1 MIFQSMKMAW
11 HAVVSN
17 KLRSFLTML
26 GIIIGVVALIVLV
39 SIANGATSSV
49 TDQISSMGS
58 SYLTVIITDDKGNP
72 LRLKELSDFCE
83 PEEVDEVAPV
93 SWTSVTAKTSYSNG
107 TMTLTGTTGSYAD
120 IQGLELFSGRFLK
133 QTDIDNNSYVVVI
146 TKDTATELLGRVD
159 AVGESIKLNG
169 KSFLVV
175 GVLSDSTSLTQGA
188 AVTSSSDSDDSDSS
202 SSSVQLEGYIPF
214 STMTRLADNV
224 LDVTMFYASGTDEDS
239 LEPAENALTELL
251 MERFGEDEDAFS
263 IVDQSEIMEAMSS
276 VTNTM
281 SLMIGGIAAI
291 SLLVGGIG
299 IMNIMLVSVTERTRE
314 IGIRKAIG
322 AGRETIMLQFLI
334 EALLVSLM
342 GCLAGIGL
350 SWVILKVAAVVMK
363 NSMSF
368 TMDAKALELADGF
381 IVRVGGHIP
390 IQEDGPD
397 GVPHPVPEI
406 PQLEKTG
413 AHCQQAAGA
422 KQQRQPHRPP
432 YHTADHRIHP
442 RQALPH
448 TQTPPVLYCMAQGAF
463 SCPGSGFC
471 IKKRIPAHPVPK
483 RNGGT
488 RDAQERLEAL
498 LGGFGGG
505 TSGAAAAG
513 GRHSPAHPA
522 DGAHPYPDRP
532 APERGAHPVTPGRAP
547 DDSAS
552 LHRRGAAG
560 LFAGLPERRPEQPEP
575 AGRAGGADRALQRR
589 DCQSCPLL
597 RSGGARPVPSGASG
611 GAGPAGG
618 YALSGAVPRRA
629 GKNRFPLRAGAG
641 GVFGG
646 TDCR

>member
-58 SYLTVIITDDKGNP
+58 SYLTVTITDDKGNP

-169 KSFLVV
+169 NSFLVV
-175 GVLSDSTSLTQGA
+175 GVLSDSTSLTQSA

-368 TMDAKALELADGF
+368 TMDMKVVWLS
-381 IVRVGGHIP
+381 V
-390 IQEDGPD
+390 
-397 GVPHPVPEI
+397 
-406 PQLEKTG
+406 
-413 AHCQQAAGA
+413 
-422 KQQRQPHRPP
+422 
-432 YHTADHRIHP
+432 
-442 RQALPH
+442 
-448 TQTPPVLYCMAQGAF
+448 AF
-463 SCPGSGFC
+463 SVLIGVLFGLYPANKAASKKPIDALRYSG
-471 IKKRIPAHPVPK
+471 
-483 RNGGT
+483 
-488 RDAQERLEAL
+488 L
-498 LGGFGGG
+498 
-505 TSGAAAAG
+505 
-513 GRHSPAHPA
+513 
-522 DGAHPYPDRP
+522 
-532 APERGAHPVTPGRAP
+532 
-547 DDSAS
+547 
-552 LHRRGAAG
+552 
-560 LFAGLPERRPEQPEP
+560 
-575 AGRAGGADRALQRR
+575 
-589 DCQSCPLL
+589 
-597 RSGGARPVPSGASG
+597 
-611 GAGPAGG
+611 
-618 YALSGAVPRRA
+618 
-629 GKNRFPLRAGAG
+629 
-641 GVFGG
+641 
-646 TDCR
+646 

>member
-39 SIANGATSSV
+39 SIANGPTSSV

-58 SYLTVIITDDKGNP
+58 SYLTVTITDDKGNP

-239 LEPAENALTELL
+239 LEPAENALTEFF

-334 EALLVSLM
+334 EALLVSLR

-368 TMDAKALELADGF
+368 TMDMKVVWLS
-381 IVRVGGHIP
+381 V
-390 IQEDGPD
+390 
-397 GVPHPVPEI
+397 
-406 PQLEKTG
+406 
-413 AHCQQAAGA
+413 
-422 KQQRQPHRPP
+422 
-432 YHTADHRIHP
+432 
-442 RQALPH
+442 
-448 TQTPPVLYCMAQGAF
+448 AF
-463 SCPGSGFC
+463 SVLIGVLFGLYPANKAASKKPIDALRYSG
-471 IKKRIPAHPVPK
+471 
-483 RNGGT
+483 
-488 RDAQERLEAL
+488 
-498 LGGFGGG
+498 
-505 TSGAAAAG
+505 
-513 GRHSPAHPA
+513 
-522 DGAHPYPDRP
+522 
-532 APERGAHPVTPGRAP
+532 
-547 DDSAS
+547 
-552 LHRRGAAG
+552 
-560 LFAGLPERRPEQPEP
+560 
-575 AGRAGGADRALQRR
+575 
-589 DCQSCPLL
+589 
-597 RSGGARPVPSGASG
+597 
-611 GAGPAGG
+611 
-618 YALSGAVPRRA
+618 
-629 GKNRFPLRAGAG
+629 
-641 GVFGG
+641 
-646 TDCR
+646 

>member
-1 MIFQSMKMAW
+1 MIFQRMKMAW

-58 SYLTVIITDDKGNP
+58 SYLTVTITDDKGNP

-350 SWVILKVAAVVMK
+350 SWVILKAAAVVVD

-368 TMDAKALELADGF
+368 TMDMKVVWLS
-381 IVRVGGHIP
+381 
-390 IQEDGPD
+390 
-397 GVPHPVPEI
+397 
-406 PQLEKTG
+406 
-413 AHCQQAAGA
+413 
-422 KQQRQPHRPP
+422 
-432 YHTADHRIHP
+432 
-442 RQALPH
+442 
-448 TQTPPVLYCMAQGAF
+448 MAF
-463 SCPGSGFC
+463 SVLIGVLFGLYPANKAASKKPIDALRYSG
-471 IKKRIPAHPVPK
+471 
-483 RNGGT
+483 
-488 RDAQERLEAL
+488 
-498 LGGFGGG
+498 
-505 TSGAAAAG
+505 
-513 GRHSPAHPA
+513 
-522 DGAHPYPDRP
+522 
-532 APERGAHPVTPGRAP
+532 
-547 DDSAS
+547 
-552 LHRRGAAG
+552 
-560 LFAGLPERRPEQPEP
+560 
-575 AGRAGGADRALQRR
+575 
-589 DCQSCPLL
+589 
-597 RSGGARPVPSGASG
+597 
-611 GAGPAGG
+611 
-618 YALSGAVPRRA
+618 
-629 GKNRFPLRAGAG
+629 
-641 GVFGG
+641 
-646 TDCR
+646 

>member
-17 KLRSFLTML
+17 KLRSFLTVL

-58 SYLTVIITDDKGNP
+58 SYLTVTITDDKENP

-107 TMTLTGTTGSYAD
+107 TMTLTGITGSYAD

-146 TKDTATELLGRVD
+146 TKDTATELLGRAD

-175 GVLSDSTSLTQGA
+175 GVLSDSSSLTQGS
-188 AVTSSSDSDDSDSS
+188 AVTGSSDSDDSDSS

-224 LDVTMFYASGTDEDS
+224 LDVTMFYASGADEDS

-251 MERFGEDEDAFS
+251 MERFGQDEDAFS
-263 IVDQSEIMEAMSS
+263 IVDQSEIMEAMSG

-322 AGRETIMLQFLI
+322 AGRGTIMLQFLI
-334 EALLVSLM
+334 EALLISLM

-350 SWVILKVAAVVMK
+350 SWLILKAVAVLMDD
-363 NSMSF
+363 SMSF
-368 TMDAKALELADGF
+368 TMDMKVVWLS
-381 IVRVGGHIP
+381 V
-390 IQEDGPD
+390 
-397 GVPHPVPEI
+397 
-406 PQLEKTG
+406 
-413 AHCQQAAGA
+413 
-422 KQQRQPHRPP
+422 
-432 YHTADHRIHP
+432 
-442 RQALPH
+442 
-448 TQTPPVLYCMAQGAF
+448 AF
-463 SCPGSGFC
+463 SVLIGVLFGLYPANKAASRKPIDALRYSG
-471 IKKRIPAHPVPK
+471 
-483 RNGGT
+483 
-488 RDAQERLEAL
+488 
-498 LGGFGGG
+498 
-505 TSGAAAAG
+505 
-513 GRHSPAHPA
+513 
-522 DGAHPYPDRP
+522 
-532 APERGAHPVTPGRAP
+532 
-547 DDSAS
+547 
-552 LHRRGAAG
+552 
-560 LFAGLPERRPEQPEP
+560 
-575 AGRAGGADRALQRR
+575 
-589 DCQSCPLL
+589 
-597 RSGGARPVPSGASG
+597 
-611 GAGPAGG
+611 
-618 YALSGAVPRRA
+618 
-629 GKNRFPLRAGAG
+629 
-641 GVFGG
+641 
-646 TDCR
+646 

>member
-58 SYLTVIITDDKGNP
+58 SYLTVTITDDKGNP

-188 AVTSSSDSDDSDSS
+188 AVTGSSDSDDSDSS

-314 IGIRKAIG
+314 IGIRKSLG
-322 AGRETIMLQFLI
+322 AKTSSIMLQFLP
-334 EALLVSLM
+334 EAAILTIM
-342 GCLAGIGL
+342 GGLIGI
-350 SWVILKVAAVVMK
+350 
-363 NSMSF
+363 F
-368 TMDAKALELADGF
+368 
-381 IVRVGGHIP
+381 
-390 IQEDGPD
+390 
-397 GVPHPVPEI
+397 
-406 PQLEKTG
+406 
-413 AHCQQAAGA
+413 
-422 KQQRQPHRPP
+422 
-432 YHTADHRIHP
+432 
-442 RQALPH
+442 
-448 TQTPPVLYCMAQGAF
+448 
-463 SCPGSGFC
+463 
-471 IKKRIPAHPVPK
+471 
-483 RNGGT
+483 
-488 RDAQERLEAL
+488 
-498 LGGFGGG
+498 LGI
-505 TSGAAAAG
+505 
-513 GRHSPAHPA
+513 
-522 DGAHPYPDRP
+522 
-532 APERGAHPVTPGRAP
+532 
-547 DDSAS
+547 
-552 LHRRGAAG
+552 
-560 LFAGLPERRPEQPEP
+560 
-575 AGRAGGADRALQRR
+575 
-589 DCQSCPLL
+589 
-597 RSGGARPVPSGASG
+597 
-611 GAGPAGG
+611 AGG
-618 YALSGAVPRRA
+618 YAICAVISSSMGMTITPGISVGTVLA
-629 GKNRFPLRAGAG
+629 ATLFSCAV
-641 GVFGG
+641 GVFFGIYPA
-646 TDCR
+646 RKAAKLSPIEALRRN

>member
-58 SYLTVIITDDKGNP
+58 SYLTVTDDKENP

-107 TMTLTGTTGSYAD
+107 TMTLTGITGSYAD

-146 TKDTATELLGRVD
+146 TKDTATELLGRAD

-175 GVLSDSTSLTQGA
+175 GVLSDSSSLTQGS
-188 AVTSSSDSDDSDSS
+188 AVTGSSDSDDSDSS

-224 LDVTMFYASGTDEDS
+224 LDVTMFYASGADEDS

-251 MERFGEDEDAFS
+251 MERFGQDEDAFS
-263 IVDQSEIMEAMSS
+263 IVDQSEIMEAMSG

-322 AGRETIMLQFLI
+322 AGRGTIMLQFLI
-334 EALLVSLM
+334 EALLISLM

-350 SWVILKVAAVVMK
+350 SWLILKAVAVLMDD
-363 NSMSF
+363 SMSF
-368 TMDAKALELADGF
+368 TMDMKVVWLS
-381 IVRVGGHIP
+381 V
-390 IQEDGPD
+390 
-397 GVPHPVPEI
+397 
-406 PQLEKTG
+406 
-413 AHCQQAAGA
+413 
-422 KQQRQPHRPP
+422 
-432 YHTADHRIHP
+432 
-442 RQALPH
+442 
-448 TQTPPVLYCMAQGAF
+448 AF
-463 SCPGSGFC
+463 SVLIGVLFGLYPANKAASRKPIDALRYSG
-471 IKKRIPAHPVPK
+471 
-483 RNGGT
+483 
-488 RDAQERLEAL
+488 
-498 LGGFGGG
+498 
-505 TSGAAAAG
+505 
-513 GRHSPAHPA
+513 
-522 DGAHPYPDRP
+522 
-532 APERGAHPVTPGRAP
+532 
-547 DDSAS
+547 
-552 LHRRGAAG
+552 
-560 LFAGLPERRPEQPEP
+560 
-575 AGRAGGADRALQRR
+575 
-589 DCQSCPLL
+589 
-597 RSGGARPVPSGASG
+597 
-611 GAGPAGG
+611 
-618 YALSGAVPRRA
+618 
-629 GKNRFPLRAGAG
+629 
-641 GVFGG
+641 
-646 TDCR
+646 

>member
-58 SYLTVIITDDKGNP
+58 SYLTVTITDDKGNP

-239 LEPAENALTELL
+239 LEPAENALTEFF

-263 IVDQSEIMEAMSS
+263 IVDQSVIMEAMSS

-334 EALLVSLM
+334 EALLVSLR

-368 TMDAKALELADGF
+368 TMDMKVVWLS
-381 IVRVGGHIP
+381 V
-390 IQEDGPD
+390 
-397 GVPHPVPEI
+397 
-406 PQLEKTG
+406 
-413 AHCQQAAGA
+413 
-422 KQQRQPHRPP
+422 
-432 YHTADHRIHP
+432 
-442 RQALPH
+442 
-448 TQTPPVLYCMAQGAF
+448 AF
-463 SCPGSGFC
+463 SVLIGVLFGLYPANKAASKKPIDALRYSG
-471 IKKRIPAHPVPK
+471 
-483 RNGGT
+483 
-488 RDAQERLEAL
+488 
-498 LGGFGGG
+498 
-505 TSGAAAAG
+505 
-513 GRHSPAHPA
+513 
-522 DGAHPYPDRP
+522 
-532 APERGAHPVTPGRAP
+532 
-547 DDSAS
+547 
-552 LHRRGAAG
+552 
-560 LFAGLPERRPEQPEP
+560 
-575 AGRAGGADRALQRR
+575 
-589 DCQSCPLL
+589 
-597 RSGGARPVPSGASG
+597 
-611 GAGPAGG
+611 
-618 YALSGAVPRRA
+618 
-629 GKNRFPLRAGAG
+629 
-641 GVFGG
+641 
-646 TDCR
+646 

>member
-58 SYLTVIITDDKGNP
+58 SYLTVTITDDKGNP

-175 GVLSDSTSLTQGA
+175 GVLSDSISMTQGA

-368 TMDAKALELADGF
+368 TMDMKVVWLS
-381 IVRVGGHIP
+381 V
-390 IQEDGPD
+390 
-397 GVPHPVPEI
+397 
-406 PQLEKTG
+406 
-413 AHCQQAAGA
+413 
-422 KQQRQPHRPP
+422 
-432 YHTADHRIHP
+432 
-442 RQALPH
+442 
-448 TQTPPVLYCMAQGAF
+448 AF
-463 SCPGSGFC
+463 SVLIGVLFGLYPANKAASKKPIDALRYSG
-471 IKKRIPAHPVPK
+471 
-483 RNGGT
+483 
-488 RDAQERLEAL
+488 
-498 LGGFGGG
+498 
-505 TSGAAAAG
+505 
-513 GRHSPAHPA
+513 
-522 DGAHPYPDRP
+522 
-532 APERGAHPVTPGRAP
+532 
-547 DDSAS
+547 
-552 LHRRGAAG
+552 
-560 LFAGLPERRPEQPEP
+560 
-575 AGRAGGADRALQRR
+575 
-589 DCQSCPLL
+589 
-597 RSGGARPVPSGASG
+597 
-611 GAGPAGG
+611 
-618 YALSGAVPRRA
+618 
-629 GKNRFPLRAGAG
+629 
-641 GVFGG
+641 
-646 TDCR
+646 

>member
-58 SYLTVIITDDKGNP
+58 SYLTVTITDDKENP
-72 LRLKELSDFCE
+72 LRLNELSDFSE

-133 QTDIDNNSYVVVI
+133 QTDIDNNSYVAVI
-146 TKDTATELLGRVD
+146 TKDTATELLGRAD

-175 GVLSDSTSLTQGA
+175 GVLSDSSSLTQGA
-188 AVTSSSDSDDSDSS
+188 AMTNSSDSDDSDS

-251 MERFGEDEDAFS
+251 MERFGQDEDAFS

-322 AGRETIMLQFLI
+322 AGRGTIMLQFLI

-368 TMDAKALELADGF
+368 TMDM
-381 IVRVGGHIP
+381 RV
-390 IQEDGPD
+390 
-397 GVPHPVPEI
+397 VWLSV
-406 PQLEKTG
+406 
-413 AHCQQAAGA
+413 
-422 KQQRQPHRPP
+422 
-432 YHTADHRIHP
+432 
-442 RQALPH
+442 
-448 TQTPPVLYCMAQGAF
+448 AF
-463 SCPGSGFC
+463 SVLIGVLFGLYPANKAASKKPIDALRYSG
-471 IKKRIPAHPVPK
+471 
-483 RNGGT
+483 
-488 RDAQERLEAL
+488 
-498 LGGFGGG
+498 
-505 TSGAAAAG
+505 
-513 GRHSPAHPA
+513 
-522 DGAHPYPDRP
+522 
-532 APERGAHPVTPGRAP
+532 
-547 DDSAS
+547 
-552 LHRRGAAG
+552 
-560 LFAGLPERRPEQPEP
+560 
-575 AGRAGGADRALQRR
+575 
-589 DCQSCPLL
+589 
-597 RSGGARPVPSGASG
+597 
-611 GAGPAGG
+611 
-618 YALSGAVPRRA
+618 
-629 GKNRFPLRAGAG
+629 
-641 GVFGG
+641 
-646 TDCR
+646 

>member
-58 SYLTVIITDDKGNP
+58 SYLTVTITDDKGNP

-299 IMNIMLVSVTERTRE
+299 IMNIMQVSVTERTRE

-368 TMDAKALELADGF
+368 TMDMKVVWLS
-381 IVRVGGHIP
+381 V
-390 IQEDGPD
+390 
-397 GVPHPVPEI
+397 
-406 PQLEKTG
+406 
-413 AHCQQAAGA
+413 
-422 KQQRQPHRPP
+422 
-432 YHTADHRIHP
+432 
-442 RQALPH
+442 
-448 TQTPPVLYCMAQGAF
+448 AF
-463 SCPGSGFC
+463 SVLIGVLFGLYPANKAASKKPIDALRYSG
-471 IKKRIPAHPVPK
+471 
-483 RNGGT
+483 
-488 RDAQERLEAL
+488 
-498 LGGFGGG
+498 
-505 TSGAAAAG
+505 
-513 GRHSPAHPA
+513 
-522 DGAHPYPDRP
+522 
-532 APERGAHPVTPGRAP
+532 
-547 DDSAS
+547 
-552 LHRRGAAG
+552 
-560 LFAGLPERRPEQPEP
+560 
-575 AGRAGGADRALQRR
+575 
-589 DCQSCPLL
+589 
-597 RSGGARPVPSGASG
+597 
-611 GAGPAGG
+611 
-618 YALSGAVPRRA
+618 
-629 GKNRFPLRAGAG
+629 
-641 GVFGG
+641 
-646 TDCR
+646 

>member
-58 SYLTVIITDDKGNP
+58 SYLTVTITDDKGNP

-175 GVLSDSTSLTQGA
+175 GVLSDSTSMTQGA

-202 SSSVQLEGYIPF
+202 SSSVQLEGYIPL

-368 TMDAKALELADGF
+368 TMDMKVVWLS
-381 IVRVGGHIP
+381 V
-390 IQEDGPD
+390 
-397 GVPHPVPEI
+397 
-406 PQLEKTG
+406 
-413 AHCQQAAGA
+413 
-422 KQQRQPHRPP
+422 
-432 YHTADHRIHP
+432 
-442 RQALPH
+442 
-448 TQTPPVLYCMAQGAF
+448 AF
-463 SCPGSGFC
+463 SVLIGVLFGLYPANKAASKKPIDALRYSG
-471 IKKRIPAHPVPK
+471 
-483 RNGGT
+483 
-488 RDAQERLEAL
+488 
-498 LGGFGGG
+498 
-505 TSGAAAAG
+505 
-513 GRHSPAHPA
+513 
-522 DGAHPYPDRP
+522 
-532 APERGAHPVTPGRAP
+532 
-547 DDSAS
+547 
-552 LHRRGAAG
+552 
-560 LFAGLPERRPEQPEP
+560 
-575 AGRAGGADRALQRR
+575 
-589 DCQSCPLL
+589 
-597 RSGGARPVPSGASG
+597 
-611 GAGPAGG
+611 
-618 YALSGAVPRRA
+618 
-629 GKNRFPLRAGAG
+629 
-641 GVFGG
+641 
-646 TDCR
+646 

>member
-58 SYLTVIITDDKGNP
+58 SYLTVTITDDKGNP

-276 VTNTM
+276 VTTTM

-368 TMDAKALELADGF
+368 TMDMKVVWLS
-381 IVRVGGHIP
+381 V
-390 IQEDGPD
+390 
-397 GVPHPVPEI
+397 
-406 PQLEKTG
+406 
-413 AHCQQAAGA
+413 
-422 KQQRQPHRPP
+422 
-432 YHTADHRIHP
+432 
-442 RQALPH
+442 
-448 TQTPPVLYCMAQGAF
+448 AF
-463 SCPGSGFC
+463 SVLIGVLFGLYPANKAASKKPIDALRYSG
-471 IKKRIPAHPVPK
+471 
-483 RNGGT
+483 
-488 RDAQERLEAL
+488 
-498 LGGFGGG
+498 
-505 TSGAAAAG
+505 
-513 GRHSPAHPA
+513 
-522 DGAHPYPDRP
+522 
-532 APERGAHPVTPGRAP
+532 
-547 DDSAS
+547 
-552 LHRRGAAG
+552 
-560 LFAGLPERRPEQPEP
+560 
-575 AGRAGGADRALQRR
+575 
-589 DCQSCPLL
+589 
-597 RSGGARPVPSGASG
+597 
-611 GAGPAGG
+611 
-618 YALSGAVPRRA
+618 
-629 GKNRFPLRAGAG
+629 
-641 GVFGG
+641 
-646 TDCR
+646 

>member
-58 SYLTVIITDDKGNP
+58 SYLTVTITDDKGNP

-120 IQGLELFSGRFLK
+120 IQGLEHFSGRFLK
-133 QTDIDNNSYVVVI
+133 QTDIDNHSYVVVI

-368 TMDAKALELADGF
+368 TMDMKVVWLS
-381 IVRVGGHIP
+381 V
-390 IQEDGPD
+390 
-397 GVPHPVPEI
+397 
-406 PQLEKTG
+406 
-413 AHCQQAAGA
+413 
-422 KQQRQPHRPP
+422 
-432 YHTADHRIHP
+432 
-442 RQALPH
+442 
-448 TQTPPVLYCMAQGAF
+448 AF
-463 SCPGSGFC
+463 SVLIGVLFGLYPANKAASKKPIDALRYSG
-471 IKKRIPAHPVPK
+471 
-483 RNGGT
+483 
-488 RDAQERLEAL
+488 
-498 LGGFGGG
+498 
-505 TSGAAAAG
+505 
-513 GRHSPAHPA
+513 
-522 DGAHPYPDRP
+522 
-532 APERGAHPVTPGRAP
+532 
-547 DDSAS
+547 
-552 LHRRGAAG
+552 
-560 LFAGLPERRPEQPEP
+560 
-575 AGRAGGADRALQRR
+575 
-589 DCQSCPLL
+589 
-597 RSGGARPVPSGASG
+597 
-611 GAGPAGG
+611 
-618 YALSGAVPRRA
+618 
-629 GKNRFPLRAGAG
+629 
-641 GVFGG
+641 
-646 TDCR
+646 

>member
-58 SYLTVIITDDKGNP
+58 SYLTVTITDDKGNP

-83 PEEVDEVAPV
+83 PKEVDEVAPV

-175 GVLSDSTSLTQGA
+175 GVLSDRTSMTQGA

-368 TMDAKALELADGF
+368 TMDMKVVWLS
-381 IVRVGGHIP
+381 V
-390 IQEDGPD
+390 
-397 GVPHPVPEI
+397 
-406 PQLEKTG
+406 
-413 AHCQQAAGA
+413 
-422 KQQRQPHRPP
+422 
-432 YHTADHRIHP
+432 
-442 RQALPH
+442 
-448 TQTPPVLYCMAQGAF
+448 AF
-463 SCPGSGFC
+463 SVLIGVLFGLYPANKAASKKPIDALRYSG
-471 IKKRIPAHPVPK
+471 
-483 RNGGT
+483 
-488 RDAQERLEAL
+488 
-498 LGGFGGG
+498 
-505 TSGAAAAG
+505 
-513 GRHSPAHPA
+513 
-522 DGAHPYPDRP
+522 
-532 APERGAHPVTPGRAP
+532 
-547 DDSAS
+547 
-552 LHRRGAAG
+552 
-560 LFAGLPERRPEQPEP
+560 
-575 AGRAGGADRALQRR
+575 
-589 DCQSCPLL
+589 
-597 RSGGARPVPSGASG
+597 
-611 GAGPAGG
+611 
-618 YALSGAVPRRA
+618 
-629 GKNRFPLRAGAG
+629 
-641 GVFGG
+641 
-646 TDCR
+646 

>member
-58 SYLTVIITDDKGNP
+58 SYLTVTITDDKGNP

-188 AVTSSSDSDDSDSS
+188 AVTGSSDSDDSDSS

-368 TMDAKALELADGF
+368 TMDMKVVWLSVAISVLIGVLFGLYPANKAASKK
-381 IVRVGGHIP
+381 P
-390 IQEDGPD
+390 IDT
-397 GVPHPVPEI
+397 
-406 PQLEKTG
+406 L
-413 AHCQQAAGA
+413 
-422 KQQRQPHRPP
+422 R
-432 YHTADHRIHP
+432 Y
-442 RQALPH
+442 
-448 TQTPPVLYCMAQGAF
+448 
-463 SCPGSGFC
+463 SG
-471 IKKRIPAHPVPK
+471 
-483 RNGGT
+483 
-488 RDAQERLEAL
+488 
-498 LGGFGGG
+498 
-505 TSGAAAAG
+505 
-513 GRHSPAHPA
+513 
-522 DGAHPYPDRP
+522 
-532 APERGAHPVTPGRAP
+532 
-547 DDSAS
+547 
-552 LHRRGAAG
+552 
-560 LFAGLPERRPEQPEP
+560 
-575 AGRAGGADRALQRR
+575 
-589 DCQSCPLL
+589 
-597 RSGGARPVPSGASG
+597 
-611 GAGPAGG
+611 
-618 YALSGAVPRRA
+618 
-629 GKNRFPLRAGAG
+629 
-641 GVFGG
+641 
-646 TDCR
+646 

>member
-58 SYLTVIITDDKGNP
+58 SYLTVTITDDKGNP

-299 IMNIMLVSVTERTRE
+299 IMHIMLVSVTERTRE

-368 TMDAKALELADGF
+368 TMDMKVVWLS
-381 IVRVGGHIP
+381 V
-390 IQEDGPD
+390 
-397 GVPHPVPEI
+397 
-406 PQLEKTG
+406 
-413 AHCQQAAGA
+413 
-422 KQQRQPHRPP
+422 
-432 YHTADHRIHP
+432 
-442 RQALPH
+442 
-448 TQTPPVLYCMAQGAF
+448 AF
-463 SCPGSGFC
+463 SVLIGVLFGLYPANKAASKKPIDALRYSG
-471 IKKRIPAHPVPK
+471 
-483 RNGGT
+483 
-488 RDAQERLEAL
+488 
-498 LGGFGGG
+498 
-505 TSGAAAAG
+505 
-513 GRHSPAHPA
+513 
-522 DGAHPYPDRP
+522 
-532 APERGAHPVTPGRAP
+532 
-547 DDSAS
+547 
-552 LHRRGAAG
+552 
-560 LFAGLPERRPEQPEP
+560 
-575 AGRAGGADRALQRR
+575 
-589 DCQSCPLL
+589 
-597 RSGGARPVPSGASG
+597 
-611 GAGPAGG
+611 
-618 YALSGAVPRRA
+618 
-629 GKNRFPLRAGAG
+629 
-641 GVFGG
+641 
-646 TDCR
+646 

>member
-58 SYLTVIITDDKGNP
+58 SYLTVTITDDKGNP

-239 LEPAENALTELL
+239 LEPAENALTEFF

-334 EALLVSLM
+334 KALLVSLRE
-342 GCLAGIGL
+342 CLAGIGL

-368 TMDAKALELADGF
+368 TMDMKVVWLS
-381 IVRVGGHIP
+381 V
-390 IQEDGPD
+390 
-397 GVPHPVPEI
+397 
-406 PQLEKTG
+406 
-413 AHCQQAAGA
+413 
-422 KQQRQPHRPP
+422 
-432 YHTADHRIHP
+432 
-442 RQALPH
+442 
-448 TQTPPVLYCMAQGAF
+448 AF
-463 SCPGSGFC
+463 SVLIGVLFGLYPANKAASKKPIDALRYSG
-471 IKKRIPAHPVPK
+471 
-483 RNGGT
+483 
-488 RDAQERLEAL
+488 
-498 LGGFGGG
+498 
-505 TSGAAAAG
+505 
-513 GRHSPAHPA
+513 
-522 DGAHPYPDRP
+522 
-532 APERGAHPVTPGRAP
+532 
-547 DDSAS
+547 
-552 LHRRGAAG
+552 
-560 LFAGLPERRPEQPEP
+560 
-575 AGRAGGADRALQRR
+575 
-589 DCQSCPLL
+589 
-597 RSGGARPVPSGASG
+597 
-611 GAGPAGG
+611 
-618 YALSGAVPRRA
+618 
-629 GKNRFPLRAGAG
+629 
-641 GVFGG
+641 
-646 TDCR
+646 

>member
-58 SYLTVIITDDKGNP
+58 SYLTVTITDDKGNP

-175 GVLSDSTSLTQGA
+175 GVLSDSTSMTQGA

-368 TMDAKALELADGF
+368 TMDMKVVWLSVAFSVL
-381 IVRVGGHIP
+381 I
-390 IQEDGPD
+390 
-397 GVPHPVPEI
+397 GVLFGLYP
-406 PQLEKTG
+406 
-413 AHCQQAAGA
+413 ANQAAS
-422 KQQRQPHRPP
+422 KKPI
-432 YHTADHRIHP
+432 D
-442 RQALPH
+442 ALR
-448 TQTPPVLYCMAQGAF
+448 Y
-463 SCPGSGFC
+463 SG
-471 IKKRIPAHPVPK
+471 
-483 RNGGT
+483 
-488 RDAQERLEAL
+488 
-498 LGGFGGG
+498 
-505 TSGAAAAG
+505 
-513 GRHSPAHPA
+513 
-522 DGAHPYPDRP
+522 
-532 APERGAHPVTPGRAP
+532 
-547 DDSAS
+547 
-552 LHRRGAAG
+552 
-560 LFAGLPERRPEQPEP
+560 
-575 AGRAGGADRALQRR
+575 
-589 DCQSCPLL
+589 
-597 RSGGARPVPSGASG
+597 
-611 GAGPAGG
+611 
-618 YALSGAVPRRA
+618 
-629 GKNRFPLRAGAG
+629 
-641 GVFGG
+641 
-646 TDCR
+646 

>member
-58 SYLTVIITDDKGNP
+58 SYLTVTITDDKGNP

-93 SWTSVTAKTSYSNG
+93 SWTSVTAKTSYSNR

-368 TMDAKALELADGF
+368 TMDMKVVWLS
-381 IVRVGGHIP
+381 V
-390 IQEDGPD
+390 
-397 GVPHPVPEI
+397 
-406 PQLEKTG
+406 
-413 AHCQQAAGA
+413 
-422 KQQRQPHRPP
+422 
-432 YHTADHRIHP
+432 
-442 RQALPH
+442 
-448 TQTPPVLYCMAQGAF
+448 AF
-463 SCPGSGFC
+463 SVLIGVLFGLYPANKAASKKPIDALRYSG
-471 IKKRIPAHPVPK
+471 
-483 RNGGT
+483 
-488 RDAQERLEAL
+488 
-498 LGGFGGG
+498 
-505 TSGAAAAG
+505 
-513 GRHSPAHPA
+513 
-522 DGAHPYPDRP
+522 
-532 APERGAHPVTPGRAP
+532 
-547 DDSAS
+547 
-552 LHRRGAAG
+552 
-560 LFAGLPERRPEQPEP
+560 
-575 AGRAGGADRALQRR
+575 
-589 DCQSCPLL
+589 
-597 RSGGARPVPSGASG
+597 
-611 GAGPAGG
+611 
-618 YALSGAVPRRA
+618 
-629 GKNRFPLRAGAG
+629 
-641 GVFGG
+641 
-646 TDCR
+646 

>member
-58 SYLTVIITDDKGNP
+58 SYLTVTITDDKGNP

-83 PEEVDEVAPV
+83 PEEVDEVDPV

-175 GVLSDSTSLTQGA
+175 GVLSDSTSMTQGA

-368 TMDAKALELADGF
+368 TMDMKVVWLS
-381 IVRVGGHIP
+381 V
-390 IQEDGPD
+390 
-397 GVPHPVPEI
+397 
-406 PQLEKTG
+406 
-413 AHCQQAAGA
+413 
-422 KQQRQPHRPP
+422 
-432 YHTADHRIHP
+432 
-442 RQALPH
+442 
-448 TQTPPVLYCMAQGAF
+448 AF
-463 SCPGSGFC
+463 SVLIGVLFGLYPANKAASKKPIDALRYSG
-471 IKKRIPAHPVPK
+471 
-483 RNGGT
+483 
-488 RDAQERLEAL
+488 
-498 LGGFGGG
+498 
-505 TSGAAAAG
+505 
-513 GRHSPAHPA
+513 
-522 DGAHPYPDRP
+522 
-532 APERGAHPVTPGRAP
+532 
-547 DDSAS
+547 
-552 LHRRGAAG
+552 
-560 LFAGLPERRPEQPEP
+560 
-575 AGRAGGADRALQRR
+575 
-589 DCQSCPLL
+589 
-597 RSGGARPVPSGASG
+597 
-611 GAGPAGG
+611 
-618 YALSGAVPRRA
+618 
-629 GKNRFPLRAGAG
+629 
-641 GVFGG
+641 
-646 TDCR
+646 

>member
-39 SIANGATSSV
+39 SVANGATSSV

-58 SYLTVIITDDKGNP
+58 SYLTVTISDDKENP

-83 PEEVDEVAPV
+83 PEEVEEVAPV

-107 TMTLTGTTGSYAD
+107 TMTLTGTTGGYAD

-146 TKDTATELLGRVD
+146 TKDTATELLGRAD

-175 GVLSDSTSLTQGA
+175 GVLSDSSSLTRGS
-188 AVTSSSDSDDSDSS
+188 AVASSSDSDDSDSS
-202 SSSVQLEGYIPF
+202 SSSVRLEGYIPF

-224 LDVTMFYASGTDEDS
+224 LDVNMFYASGTDEDS

-251 MERFGEDEDAFS
+251 MERFGQNEDAFS
-263 IVDQSEIMEAMSS
+263 VADQSEIMEAMSS

-322 AGRETIMLQFLI
+322 AGRGIIMLQFLI

-363 NSMSF
+363 DSMSF
-368 TMDAKALELADGF
+368 TMDMKVVWLS
-381 IVRVGGHIP
+381 V
-390 IQEDGPD
+390 
-397 GVPHPVPEI
+397 
-406 PQLEKTG
+406 
-413 AHCQQAAGA
+413 
-422 KQQRQPHRPP
+422 
-432 YHTADHRIHP
+432 
-442 RQALPH
+442 
-448 TQTPPVLYCMAQGAF
+448 AF
-463 SCPGSGFC
+463 SVLIGVLFGLYPANKAASKKPIDALRYSG
-471 IKKRIPAHPVPK
+471 
-483 RNGGT
+483 
-488 RDAQERLEAL
+488 
-498 LGGFGGG
+498 
-505 TSGAAAAG
+505 
-513 GRHSPAHPA
+513 
-522 DGAHPYPDRP
+522 
-532 APERGAHPVTPGRAP
+532 
-547 DDSAS
+547 
-552 LHRRGAAG
+552 
-560 LFAGLPERRPEQPEP
+560 
-575 AGRAGGADRALQRR
+575 
-589 DCQSCPLL
+589 
-597 RSGGARPVPSGASG
+597 
-611 GAGPAGG
+611 
-618 YALSGAVPRRA
+618 
-629 GKNRFPLRAGAG
+629 
-641 GVFGG
+641 
-646 TDCR
+646 

>member
-58 SYLTVIITDDKGNP
+58 SYLTVTITDDKGNP

-368 TMDAKALELADGF
+368 TMDMKVIWLS
-381 IVRVGGHIP
+381 V
-390 IQEDGPD
+390 
-397 GVPHPVPEI
+397 
-406 PQLEKTG
+406 
-413 AHCQQAAGA
+413 
-422 KQQRQPHRPP
+422 
-432 YHTADHRIHP
+432 
-442 RQALPH
+442 
-448 TQTPPVLYCMAQGAF
+448 AF
-463 SCPGSGFC
+463 SVLIGVLFGLYPANKAASKKPIDALRYSG
-471 IKKRIPAHPVPK
+471 
-483 RNGGT
+483 
-488 RDAQERLEAL
+488 
-498 LGGFGGG
+498 
-505 TSGAAAAG
+505 
-513 GRHSPAHPA
+513 
-522 DGAHPYPDRP
+522 
-532 APERGAHPVTPGRAP
+532 
-547 DDSAS
+547 
-552 LHRRGAAG
+552 
-560 LFAGLPERRPEQPEP
+560 
-575 AGRAGGADRALQRR
+575 
-589 DCQSCPLL
+589 
-597 RSGGARPVPSGASG
+597 
-611 GAGPAGG
+611 
-618 YALSGAVPRRA
+618 
-629 GKNRFPLRAGAG
+629 
-641 GVFGG
+641 
-646 TDCR
+646 

>member
-133 QTDIDNNSYVVVI
+133 QTDIDNNSYVVMI

-368 TMDAKALELADGF
+368 TMDMKVVWLS
-381 IVRVGGHIP
+381 V
-390 IQEDGPD
+390 
-397 GVPHPVPEI
+397 
-406 PQLEKTG
+406 
-413 AHCQQAAGA
+413 
-422 KQQRQPHRPP
+422 
-432 YHTADHRIHP
+432 
-442 RQALPH
+442 
-448 TQTPPVLYCMAQGAF
+448 AF
-463 SCPGSGFC
+463 SVLIGVLFGLYPANKAASKKPIDALRYSG
-471 IKKRIPAHPVPK
+471 
-483 RNGGT
+483 
-488 RDAQERLEAL
+488 
-498 LGGFGGG
+498 
-505 TSGAAAAG
+505 
-513 GRHSPAHPA
+513 
-522 DGAHPYPDRP
+522 
-532 APERGAHPVTPGRAP
+532 
-547 DDSAS
+547 
-552 LHRRGAAG
+552 
-560 LFAGLPERRPEQPEP
+560 
-575 AGRAGGADRALQRR
+575 
-589 DCQSCPLL
+589 
-597 RSGGARPVPSGASG
+597 
-611 GAGPAGG
+611 
-618 YALSGAVPRRA
+618 
-629 GKNRFPLRAGAG
+629 
-641 GVFGG
+641 
-646 TDCR
+646 

>member
-58 SYLTVIITDDKGNP
+58 SYLTVTITDDKGNP
-72 LRLKELSDFCE
+72 LRLKKLSDFCE

-368 TMDAKALELADGF
+368 TMDMKVVWLS
-381 IVRVGGHIP
+381 V
-390 IQEDGPD
+390 
-397 GVPHPVPEI
+397 
-406 PQLEKTG
+406 
-413 AHCQQAAGA
+413 
-422 KQQRQPHRPP
+422 
-432 YHTADHRIHP
+432 
-442 RQALPH
+442 
-448 TQTPPVLYCMAQGAF
+448 AF
-463 SCPGSGFC
+463 SVLIGVLFGLYPANKAASKKPIDALRYSG
-471 IKKRIPAHPVPK
+471 
-483 RNGGT
+483 
-488 RDAQERLEAL
+488 
-498 LGGFGGG
+498 
-505 TSGAAAAG
+505 
-513 GRHSPAHPA
+513 
-522 DGAHPYPDRP
+522 
-532 APERGAHPVTPGRAP
+532 
-547 DDSAS
+547 
-552 LHRRGAAG
+552 
-560 LFAGLPERRPEQPEP
+560 
-575 AGRAGGADRALQRR
+575 
-589 DCQSCPLL
+589 
-597 RSGGARPVPSGASG
+597 
-611 GAGPAGG
+611 
-618 YALSGAVPRRA
+618 
-629 GKNRFPLRAGAG
+629 
-641 GVFGG
+641 
-646 TDCR
+646 

>member
-26 GIIIGVVALIVLV
+26 SIIIGVVALIVLV

-58 SYLTVIITDDKGNP
+58 SYLTVTITDDKENP

-107 TMTLTGTTGSYAD
+107 TMTLTGITGSYAD

-146 TKDTATELLGRVD
+146 TKDTATELLGRAD

-175 GVLSDSTSLTQGA
+175 GVLSDSSSLTQGS
-188 AVTSSSDSDDSDSS
+188 AVTGSSDSDDSDSS

-224 LDVTMFYASGTDEDS
+224 LDVTMFYASGADEDS

-251 MERFGEDEDAFS
+251 MERFGQDEDAFS
-263 IVDQSEIMEAMSS
+263 IVDQSEIMEAMSG

-322 AGRETIMLQFLI
+322 AGRGTIMLQFLI
-334 EALLVSLM
+334 EALLISLM

-350 SWVILKVAAVVMK
+350 SWLILKAVAVLMDD
-363 NSMSF
+363 SMSF
-368 TMDAKALELADGF
+368 TMDMKVVWLS
-381 IVRVGGHIP
+381 V
-390 IQEDGPD
+390 
-397 GVPHPVPEI
+397 
-406 PQLEKTG
+406 
-413 AHCQQAAGA
+413 
-422 KQQRQPHRPP
+422 
-432 YHTADHRIHP
+432 
-442 RQALPH
+442 
-448 TQTPPVLYCMAQGAF
+448 AF
-463 SCPGSGFC
+463 SVLIGVLFGLYPANKAASRKPIDALRYSG
-471 IKKRIPAHPVPK
+471 
-483 RNGGT
+483 
-488 RDAQERLEAL
+488 
-498 LGGFGGG
+498 
-505 TSGAAAAG
+505 
-513 GRHSPAHPA
+513 
-522 DGAHPYPDRP
+522 
-532 APERGAHPVTPGRAP
+532 
-547 DDSAS
+547 
-552 LHRRGAAG
+552 
-560 LFAGLPERRPEQPEP
+560 
-575 AGRAGGADRALQRR
+575 
-589 DCQSCPLL
+589 
-597 RSGGARPVPSGASG
+597 
-611 GAGPAGG
+611 
-618 YALSGAVPRRA
+618 
-629 GKNRFPLRAGAG
+629 
-641 GVFGG
+641 
-646 TDCR
+646 

>member
-58 SYLTVIITDDKGNP
+58 SYLTVTITDDKENP

-83 PEEVDEVAPV
+83 PEDVDVVAPV

-107 TMTLTGTTGSYAD
+107 TMTLTGITGSYAD

-146 TKDTATELLGRVD
+146 TKDTATELLGRAD

-175 GVLSDSTSLTQGA
+175 GVLSDSSSLTQGS
-188 AVTSSSDSDDSDSS
+188 AVTGSSDSDDSDSS

-224 LDVTMFYASGTDEDS
+224 LDVTMFYASGADEDS

-251 MERFGEDEDAFS
+251 MERFGQDEDAFS
-263 IVDQSEIMEAMSS
+263 IVDQSEIMEAMSG

-322 AGRETIMLQFLI
+322 AGRGTIMLQFLI
-334 EALLVSLM
+334 EALLISLM

-350 SWVILKVAAVVMK
+350 SWLILKAVAVLMDD
-363 NSMSF
+363 SMSF
-368 TMDAKALELADGF
+368 TMDMKVVWLS
-381 IVRVGGHIP
+381 V
-390 IQEDGPD
+390 
-397 GVPHPVPEI
+397 
-406 PQLEKTG
+406 
-413 AHCQQAAGA
+413 
-422 KQQRQPHRPP
+422 
-432 YHTADHRIHP
+432 
-442 RQALPH
+442 
-448 TQTPPVLYCMAQGAF
+448 AF
-463 SCPGSGFC
+463 SVLIGVLFGLYPANKAASRKPIDALRYSG
-471 IKKRIPAHPVPK
+471 
-483 RNGGT
+483 
-488 RDAQERLEAL
+488 
-498 LGGFGGG
+498 
-505 TSGAAAAG
+505 
-513 GRHSPAHPA
+513 
-522 DGAHPYPDRP
+522 
-532 APERGAHPVTPGRAP
+532 
-547 DDSAS
+547 
-552 LHRRGAAG
+552 
-560 LFAGLPERRPEQPEP
+560 
-575 AGRAGGADRALQRR
+575 
-589 DCQSCPLL
+589 
-597 RSGGARPVPSGASG
+597 
-611 GAGPAGG
+611 
-618 YALSGAVPRRA
+618 
-629 GKNRFPLRAGAG
+629 
-641 GVFGG
+641 
-646 TDCR
+646 

>member
-58 SYLTVIITDDKGNP
+58 SYLTVTITDDKGNP

-83 PEEVDEVAPV
+83 PEEVDEIAPV

-107 TMTLTGTTGSYAD
+107 TMTLTGTTGSYA
-120 IQGLELFSGRFLK
+120 
-133 QTDIDNNSYVVVI
+133 DIDNNSYVVVI

-175 GVLSDSTSLTQGA
+175 GVLSDSISLTQGA

-368 TMDAKALELADGF
+368 TMDMKVVWLS
-381 IVRVGGHIP
+381 V
-390 IQEDGPD
+390 
-397 GVPHPVPEI
+397 
-406 PQLEKTG
+406 
-413 AHCQQAAGA
+413 
-422 KQQRQPHRPP
+422 
-432 YHTADHRIHP
+432 
-442 RQALPH
+442 
-448 TQTPPVLYCMAQGAF
+448 AF
-463 SCPGSGFC
+463 SVLIGVLFGLYPANKAASKKPIDALRYSG
-471 IKKRIPAHPVPK
+471 
-483 RNGGT
+483 
-488 RDAQERLEAL
+488 
-498 LGGFGGG
+498 
-505 TSGAAAAG
+505 
-513 GRHSPAHPA
+513 
-522 DGAHPYPDRP
+522 
-532 APERGAHPVTPGRAP
+532 
-547 DDSAS
+547 
-552 LHRRGAAG
+552 
-560 LFAGLPERRPEQPEP
+560 
-575 AGRAGGADRALQRR
+575 
-589 DCQSCPLL
+589 
-597 RSGGARPVPSGASG
+597 
-611 GAGPAGG
+611 
-618 YALSGAVPRRA
+618 
-629 GKNRFPLRAGAG
+629 
-641 GVFGG
+641 
-646 TDCR
+646 

>member
-58 SYLTVIITDDKGNP
+58 SYLTVTITDDKENP

-107 TMTLTGTTGSYAD
+107 TMTLTGITGSYAD

-146 TKDTATELLGRVD
+146 TKDTATELLGRAD

-175 GVLSDSTSLTQGA
+175 GVLSDSSSLTQGS
-188 AVTSSSDSDDSDSS
+188 AVTGSSDSDDSDSS

-224 LDVTMFYASGTDEDS
+224 LDVTMFYASGADEDS

-251 MERFGEDEDAFS
+251 MERFGQDEDAFS
-263 IVDQSEIMEAMSS
+263 IVDQSEIMEAMSG

-281 SLMIGGIAAI
+281 SLMI
-291 SLLVGGIG
+291 GGIG

-322 AGRETIMLQFLI
+322 AGRGTIMLQFLI
-334 EALLVSLM
+334 EALLISLM

-350 SWVILKVAAVVMK
+350 SWLILKAVAVLMDD
-363 NSMSF
+363 SMSF
-368 TMDAKALELADGF
+368 TMDMKVVWLS
-381 IVRVGGHIP
+381 V
-390 IQEDGPD
+390 
-397 GVPHPVPEI
+397 
-406 PQLEKTG
+406 
-413 AHCQQAAGA
+413 
-422 KQQRQPHRPP
+422 
-432 YHTADHRIHP
+432 
-442 RQALPH
+442 
-448 TQTPPVLYCMAQGAF
+448 AF
-463 SCPGSGFC
+463 SVLIGVLFGLY
-471 IKKRIPAHPVPK
+471 PANKAASRKPI
-483 RNGGT
+483 
-488 RDAQERLEAL
+488 DA
-498 LGGFGGG
+498 
-505 TSGAAAAG
+505 
-513 GRHSPAHPA
+513 
-522 DGAHPYPDRP
+522 
-532 APERGAHPVTPGRAP
+532 
-547 DDSAS
+547 
-552 LHRRGAAG
+552 
-560 LFAGLPERRPEQPEP
+560 
-575 AGRAGGADRALQRR
+575 
-589 DCQSCPLL
+589 L
-597 RSGGARPVPSGASG
+597 RYSS
-611 GAGPAGG
+611 
-618 YALSGAVPRRA
+618 
-629 GKNRFPLRAGAG
+629 
-641 GVFGG
+641 
-646 TDCR
+646 

>member
-58 SYLTVIITDDKGNP
+58 SYLTVTITDDKENP

-107 TMTLTGTTGSYAD
+107 TMTLTGITGSYAD

-146 TKDTATELLGRVD
+146 TKDTATELLGRAD

-175 GVLSDSTSLTQGA
+175 GVLSDSSSLTQGS
-188 AVTSSSDSDDSDSS
+188 AVTGSSDSDDSDSS

-224 LDVTMFYASGTDEDS
+224 LDVTMFYASGADEDS

-251 MERFGEDEDAFS
+251 MERFGQDEDAFS
-263 IVDQSEIMEAMSS
+263 IVDQSEIMEAMSG

-322 AGRETIMLQFLI
+322 AGRGTIMLQFLI
-334 EALLVSLM
+334 EALLISLM

-350 SWVILKVAAVVMK
+350 SWLILKAVAVLMDDF
-363 NSMSF
+363 MSF
-368 TMDAKALELADGF
+368 TMDMKVVWLS
-381 IVRVGGHIP
+381 V
-390 IQEDGPD
+390 
-397 GVPHPVPEI
+397 
-406 PQLEKTG
+406 
-413 AHCQQAAGA
+413 
-422 KQQRQPHRPP
+422 
-432 YHTADHRIHP
+432 
-442 RQALPH
+442 
-448 TQTPPVLYCMAQGAF
+448 AF
-463 SCPGSGFC
+463 SVLIGVLFGLYPANKAASRKPIDALRYSG
-471 IKKRIPAHPVPK
+471 
-483 RNGGT
+483 
-488 RDAQERLEAL
+488 
-498 LGGFGGG
+498 
-505 TSGAAAAG
+505 
-513 GRHSPAHPA
+513 
-522 DGAHPYPDRP
+522 
-532 APERGAHPVTPGRAP
+532 
-547 DDSAS
+547 
-552 LHRRGAAG
+552 
-560 LFAGLPERRPEQPEP
+560 
-575 AGRAGGADRALQRR
+575 
-589 DCQSCPLL
+589 
-597 RSGGARPVPSGASG
+597 
-611 GAGPAGG
+611 
-618 YALSGAVPRRA
+618 
-629 GKNRFPLRAGAG
+629 
-641 GVFGG
+641 
-646 TDCR
+646 

>member
-58 SYLTVIITDDKGNP
+58 SYLTVTITDDKGNP

-107 TMTLTGTTGSYAD
+107 TMTLTGTTRSYAD

-146 TKDTATELLGRVD
+146 TKDTATELLGRAD

-175 GVLSDSTSLTQGA
+175 GVLSDSSSLTQGS
-188 AVTSSSDSDDSDSS
+188 AVSSSSDSDDSDS

-251 MERFGEDEDAFS
+251 MERFGQDKDAFS

-368 TMDAKALELADGF
+368 TMDMKVVWLS
-381 IVRVGGHIP
+381 V
-390 IQEDGPD
+390 
-397 GVPHPVPEI
+397 
-406 PQLEKTG
+406 
-413 AHCQQAAGA
+413 
-422 KQQRQPHRPP
+422 
-432 YHTADHRIHP
+432 
-442 RQALPH
+442 
-448 TQTPPVLYCMAQGAF
+448 AF
-463 SCPGSGFC
+463 SVLIGVLFGLYPANKAASKKPIDALRYSG
-471 IKKRIPAHPVPK
+471 
-483 RNGGT
+483 
-488 RDAQERLEAL
+488 
-498 LGGFGGG
+498 
-505 TSGAAAAG
+505 
-513 GRHSPAHPA
+513 
-522 DGAHPYPDRP
+522 
-532 APERGAHPVTPGRAP
+532 
-547 DDSAS
+547 
-552 LHRRGAAG
+552 
-560 LFAGLPERRPEQPEP
+560 
-575 AGRAGGADRALQRR
+575 
-589 DCQSCPLL
+589 
-597 RSGGARPVPSGASG
+597 
-611 GAGPAGG
+611 
-618 YALSGAVPRRA
+618 
-629 GKNRFPLRAGAG
+629 
-641 GVFGG
+641 
-646 TDCR
+646 

>member
-58 SYLTVIITDDKGNP
+58 SYLTVTITDDKGNP

-239 LEPAENALTELL
+239 LEPAENALKEFF

-334 EALLVSLM
+334 EALLVSLR

-368 TMDAKALELADGF
+368 TMDMKVVWLS
-381 IVRVGGHIP
+381 V
-390 IQEDGPD
+390 
-397 GVPHPVPEI
+397 
-406 PQLEKTG
+406 
-413 AHCQQAAGA
+413 
-422 KQQRQPHRPP
+422 
-432 YHTADHRIHP
+432 
-442 RQALPH
+442 
-448 TQTPPVLYCMAQGAF
+448 AF
-463 SCPGSGFC
+463 SVLIGVLFGLYPANKAASKKPIDALRYSG
-471 IKKRIPAHPVPK
+471 
-483 RNGGT
+483 
-488 RDAQERLEAL
+488 
-498 LGGFGGG
+498 
-505 TSGAAAAG
+505 
-513 GRHSPAHPA
+513 
-522 DGAHPYPDRP
+522 
-532 APERGAHPVTPGRAP
+532 
-547 DDSAS
+547 
-552 LHRRGAAG
+552 
-560 LFAGLPERRPEQPEP
+560 
-575 AGRAGGADRALQRR
+575 
-589 DCQSCPLL
+589 
-597 RSGGARPVPSGASG
+597 
-611 GAGPAGG
+611 
-618 YALSGAVPRRA
+618 
-629 GKNRFPLRAGAG
+629 
-641 GVFGG
+641 
-646 TDCR
+646 

>member
-1 MIFQSMKMAW
+1 MFQSMKMAW

-58 SYLTVIITDDKGNP
+58 SYLTVTITDDKGNP

-188 AVTSSSDSDDSDSS
+188 AVTGSSDSDDSDSS

-368 TMDAKALELADGF
+368 TMDMKVVWLS
-381 IVRVGGHIP
+381 V
-390 IQEDGPD
+390 
-397 GVPHPVPEI
+397 
-406 PQLEKTG
+406 
-413 AHCQQAAGA
+413 
-422 KQQRQPHRPP
+422 
-432 YHTADHRIHP
+432 
-442 RQALPH
+442 
-448 TQTPPVLYCMAQGAF
+448 AF
-463 SCPGSGFC
+463 SVLIGVLFGLYPANKAASKKPIDTLRYSG
-471 IKKRIPAHPVPK
+471 
-483 RNGGT
+483 
-488 RDAQERLEAL
+488 
-498 LGGFGGG
+498 
-505 TSGAAAAG
+505 
-513 GRHSPAHPA
+513 
-522 DGAHPYPDRP
+522 
-532 APERGAHPVTPGRAP
+532 
-547 DDSAS
+547 
-552 LHRRGAAG
+552 
-560 LFAGLPERRPEQPEP
+560 
-575 AGRAGGADRALQRR
+575 
-589 DCQSCPLL
+589 
-597 RSGGARPVPSGASG
+597 
-611 GAGPAGG
+611 
-618 YALSGAVPRRA
+618 
-629 GKNRFPLRAGAG
+629 
-641 GVFGG
+641 
-646 TDCR
+646 